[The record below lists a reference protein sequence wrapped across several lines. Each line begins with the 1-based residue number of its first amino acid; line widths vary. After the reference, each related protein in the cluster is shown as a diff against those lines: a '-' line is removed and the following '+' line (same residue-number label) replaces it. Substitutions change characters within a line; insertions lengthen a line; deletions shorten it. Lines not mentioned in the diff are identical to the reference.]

1 MKDVL
6 DEFMVS
12 PAKLIAER
20 GVSNPNQTAESESP
34 LMAQIRAGGHFHNPR
49 EPQVPIQTERP
60 EHRAVL
66 LLKMQGLTNIQIEER
81 TGYTRV
87 HIATIVK
94 QPWAQQYMSQNMHL
108 AGMDQVIHTLK
119 GSALKAAKR
128 LEEEIDNEDTGDAR
142 SRIAASKIVIQ
153 QIYGAAAVNVTHNI
167 VDNPDKATDA
177 ELDARIA
184 ELRQMQQS
192 RS

>member
-1 MKDVL
+1 MKDIL
-6 DEFMVS
+6 DEFMVKEVALPPS
-12 PAKLIAER
+12 R
-20 GVSNPNQTAESESP
+20 VSNPNETITNGESP
-34 LMAQIRAGGHFHNPR
+34 LMAQIRAGGSFHNPR

-66 LLKMQGLTNIQIEER
+66 LLKMQGLTNIEIEER

-94 QPWAQQYMSQNMHL
+94 QPWAQAYMSQNMHL

-153 QIYGAAAVNVTHNI
+153 QIYGAAAVNVTHH
-167 VDNPDKATDA
+167 VADDPDKASDA
-177 ELDARIA
+177 EIDARIN
-184 ELRQMQQS
+184 ELRQLQAT

>member
-1 MKDVL
+1 MKDIL
-6 DEFMVS
+6 DEFMVA
-12 PAKLIAER
+12 PAILIADR
-20 GVSNPNQTAESESP
+20 AVSNPNQTPIAESPSP
-34 LMAQIRAGGHFHNPR
+34 LMSQILAGGHFHNPR

-119 GSALKAAKR
+119 GSALRAAKR

-153 QIYGAAAVNVTHNI
+153 QIYGAAAVNVTHHKDDLNKLSDEELYEI
-167 VDNPDKATDA
+167 VKLGKAN
-177 ELDARIA
+177 
-184 ELRQMQQS
+184 
-192 RS
+192 